1 LFFTLILF
9 FLFLSAP
16 CFFVVALELK
26 SSRKMGGSACVG
38 CKIQRDNIPENNEQI
53 NLFVVLSSLELC
65 SQREYNLKHN

>member
-1 LFFTLILF
+1 MLFFTLILF

-38 CKIQRDNIPENNEQI
+38 CKIQRTDFSCVGIDIYANGMGIG
-53 NLFVVLSSLELC
+53 LGW
-65 SQREYNLKHN
+65 